1 VPAYLDLTEFR
12 EISVAPEESV
22 DEVEARY
29 PGWVERQLE
38 IKSQWIDARL
48 RKRYLFPLT
57 QTPYPLVV
65 TDWLARIVTEI
76 MMRKRGID
84 PTDEQAATYVE
95 DRKTAE
101 AEVLEAANAQDGLFD
116 LPLRADTSTTGIV
129 APQVL
134 GYSEASP
141 YVAFDI
147 QARDARREDSQGTG
161 TGDEAP

>member
-1 VPAYLDLTEFR
+1 MPAYLDLSSFR
-12 EISVAPEESV
+12 EATVAADEAI

-29 PGWVERQLE
+29 PGWIERQLA

-57 QTPYPLVV
+57 TAPYPLTV

-76 MMRKRGID
+76 AMRKRGID

-101 AEVLEAANAQDGLFD
+101 AEVLEAANAEEGLFD
-116 LPLRADTSTTGIV
+116 LPLRADVSATAIR
-129 APQVL
+129 APLVL

-141 YVAFDI
+141 YVFTDI
-147 QARDARREDSQGTG
+147 QAEAARREDSQGTG

>member
-1 VPAYLDLTEFR
+1 MPAYLSLATFKAAT
-12 EISVAPEESV
+12 VAADESV

-29 PGWVERQLE
+29 PGWIDNQLA
-38 IKSQWIDARL
+38 IKSQWLDSRL

-57 QTPYPLVV
+57 TTPYPLVV
-65 TDWLARIVTEI
+65 TDWLSRIVTEV

-84 PTDEQAATYVE
+84 PTDEQAATYVT
-95 DRKTAE
+95 DRTTAE
-101 AEVLEAANAQDGLFD
+101 AEVLEAANAEKGLFD

-147 QARDARREDSQGTG
+147 QAEAARREDSQGTG

>member
-1 VPAYLDLTEFR
+1 VPAYLSLATFKAAT
-12 EISVAPEESV
+12 VAADESV

-29 PGWVERQLE
+29 PGWIDNQLA
-38 IKSQWIDARL
+38 IKSQWLDSRL

-57 QTPYPLVV
+57 TTPYPLVV
-65 TDWLARIVTEI
+65 TDWLSRIVTEA

-84 PTDEQAATYVE
+84 PTDEQAATYID

-101 AEVLEAANAQDGLFD
+101 AEVLEAANAEEGLFD

-129 APQVL
+129 APVVL

-147 QARDARREDSQGTG
+147 QAEAARREDAQGTG
-161 TGDEAP
+161 TGDGAP